1 MSATWL
7 IEERILGTTLDIGR
21 PPPTLAA
28 SEFLI
33 RDNANLYALMLRCQS
48 DMGACDTQIFGDWL
62 MATNG
67 HDLRSFL
74 SALWEER
81 IRDDP
86 QTRLNNY
93 VDALRRAHARVDLQ
107 DVLTN
112 ELPALRMDASTDPTE
127 LREQAIKALQSI
139 VTQSP
144 RQRTHAIKDVMRD
157 VLEDIQRRFE
167 SDALPGV
174 TTGFP
179 RLDDL
184 TGGWQ
189 AGDLTLLAARP
200 AVGKTALALNF
211 AISAARAGK
220 RVGILSTEQPATQ
233 IAQRLI
239 AIDGKLAAWKLRS
252 PSRMTD
258 DDWNL
263 LTAGQIRV
271 SALPIVV
278 NDDPAPHVD
287 KILTYSR
294 VMNVDLL
301 LIDYVQRI
309 KAHGSS
315 SYERVSA
322 VALALKEL
330 ARELEIPV
338 VALAQINRAGVG
350 NARMENLKGSGDLEQ
365 EADAV
370 MILERPED
378 NPGSA
383 TLTIEKNRHGPTC
396 RIDLVFDAPCLRF
409 GEAETR
415 QDDYG
420 AF

>member
-1 MSATWL
+1 MSDTWL
-7 IEERILGTTLDIGR
+7 IEDRILGTTLDIGR
-21 PPPTLAA
+21 PVPTLEP

-33 RDNANLYALMLRCQS
+33 RNNENLYALMLRCQAE
-48 DMGACDTQIFGDWL
+48 MGACDTRTFGDWL

-67 HDLRSFL
+67 NDLRTFL
-74 SALWEER
+74 AGLWEER
-81 IRDDP
+81 IRDDA
-86 QTRLNNY
+86 QSRLANY
-93 VDALRRAHARVDLQ
+93 VEALRRAHARVDLQ

-112 ELPALRMDASTDPTE
+112 ELPALRMDIDPTE

-144 RQRTHAIKDVMRD
+144 RQRTHAIKDVIPG
-157 VLEDIQRRFE
+157 VLEVIQRRFE
-167 SDALPGV
+167 SDTLPGV
-174 TTGFP
+174 PTGFP

-200 AVGKTALALNF
+200 AVGKTAMALNF
-211 AISAARAGK
+211 AISAAREGK
-220 RVGILSTEQPATQ
+220 RVGILSTEQPAAQ
-233 IAQRLI
+233 IAQRMI
-239 AIDGKLAAWKLRS
+239 AIDSKLAAWKMRS

-263 LTAGQIRV
+263 LTAGTMRI
-271 SALPIVV
+271 SALPIVI

-309 KAHGSS
+309 KAGGSS

-338 VALAQINRAGVG
+338 VALAQINRAGAG

-365 EADAV
+365 EADSV

-378 NPGSA
+378 NPTSA

-396 RIDLVFDAPCLRF
+396 RIDLIFDAPCLRF
-409 GEAETR
+409 SEAETR